1 MPRTNTQKS
10 FPFYHRRLNCKSRE
24 SRDTQNNRQVWPGV
38 QNEAGQELTEFC
50 QENTLVKANTPFQQH
65 KRQLYTWTIP
75 DGQYQNQT
83 DYVLCSQRWRSYKQS
98 AKTRPGA
105 DCGSDHQLLII
116 KFRLT

>member
-10 FPFYHRRLNCKSRE
+10 FTFYHRGLDCESRE
-24 SRDTQNNRQVWPGV
+24 LRDTLNNRKLWPGV

-50 QENTLVKANTPFQQH
+50 QENTLVIANTPFQQH
-65 KRQLYTWTIP
+65 KRQLYTWTTP
-75 DGQYQNQT
+75 DGQFQNQT
-83 DYVLCSQRWRSYKQS
+83 DYVLCSQRGRSYKQS

-105 DCGSDHQLLII
+105 DCGSDHQLLIV